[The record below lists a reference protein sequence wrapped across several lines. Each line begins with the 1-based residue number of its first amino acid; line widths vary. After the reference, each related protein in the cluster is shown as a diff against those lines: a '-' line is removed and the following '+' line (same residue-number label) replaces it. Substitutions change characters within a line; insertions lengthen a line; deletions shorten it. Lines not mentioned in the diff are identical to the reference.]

1 MDRQC
6 MGMCSE
12 AVYGPA
18 VYGYVLRS
26 SIWTCCECVCVQGQ
40 FKDLQCMAHR
50 QYMDQQCMGVC
61 SGAMYGPAVYGYV
74 FRGNIW
80 TCSVWV
86 CSQRQ
91 YMGLQCISM
100 CSEAVY

>member
-1 MDRQC
+1 MDLQC

-12 AVYGPA
+12 AIYGLAANVYE
-18 VYGYVLRS
+18 LRGS
-26 SIWTCCECVCVQGQ
+26 
-40 FKDLQCMAHR
+40 L
-50 QYMDQQCMGVC
+50 
-61 SGAMYGPAVYGYV
+61 
-74 FRGNIW
+74 W